1 METDAKGNIVGD
13 TEEEDMEEGIDMNIV
28 RVKLEDTG

>member
-1 METDAKGNIVGD
+1 MEEADMETDAKGNIVGD

-28 RVKLEDTG
+28 MV